1 MARVATRPNLTRVR
15 KTIADACK
23 KTDIISYDG
32 QDWPATLIINRY
44 IYTYD
49 LSCRKDS
56 SSGKFCDEI
65 FVSFLN
71 QSRLTAAQNCSD
83 CMFGIVQIQLNSP
96 FGYDDGFAE
105 DFKSATSSCSA
116 TKYPFTSPPSCA
128 LNPTTT
134 ASPVPTYTPTC
145 SSPYPVKANDTCNS
159 ISLTHNVSTLG
170 IVNAGGLSPSC
181 SNLQAVGPLCLPAP
195 RPLYLVDYDDTCDSI
210 IAAHSTFKVS
220 QAPISVLCH
229 SKPFCL
235 GTQVWL
241 LSTHALFNRVSATVL
256 AMAHYD
262 SGNQNNTQCLPVDHG
277 YPGTVGSCSCFTI
290 IHGYDRSSYLCKDI
304 TDDTRISL
312 QQLTSWN
319 PWVGADCDKGLYA
332 DLKDGDQRPVCI
344 GVNSTAK
351 DTASLALS
359 GL

>member
-210 IAAHSTFKVS
+210 IAAHCGLEGSDLLVW
-220 QAPISVLCH
+220 
-229 SKPFCL
+229 KPNINMICSNIQSL
-235 GTQVWL
+235 AGTYICAVPL
-241 LSTHALFNRVSATVL
+241 EAFL
-256 AMAHYD
+256 
-262 SGNQNNTQCLPVDHG
+262 
-277 YPGTVGSCSCFTI
+277 
-290 IHGYDRSSYLCKDI
+290 
-304 TDDTRISL
+304 
-312 QQLTSWN
+312 SWN
-319 PWVGADCDKGLYA
+319 P
-332 DLKDGDQRPVCI
+332 
-344 GVNSTAK
+344 
-351 DTASLALS
+351 SLAFVNPCALQPGFS
-359 GL
+359 YCASNGTL